1 MGPAMTKNSLR
12 IFTLS
17 LLASVALTGI
27 AGAPPAVLAHAS
39 GDSASKPGLQHELDL
54 MADVIRQVHESY
66 VDEPSDPKM
75 IEGAINGML
84 SALDPHSSYM
94 NEKEFAELRD
104 DLTGQFSGLGI
115 EVTMDRDAI
124 RVVAPMPGTPA
135 ARAGLR
141 VNDLI
146 TKIDGD
152 SVGKEGLDGSL
163 ARMRGPAGSD
173 VKLTIS
179 RPGTEQPFDVTVRRD
194 VVHVNPVTA
203 RAEGDVGYIEI
214 STFSEETP
222 GAVTAAIS
230 DLEAKMGARLKG
242 YVIDLRN
249 DPGGLLDQAVA
260 VAGQFLK
267 AGKIVSVKGRGG
279 EEIARAGAV
288 DGDITHGAPVVVLIN
303 GGTASA
309 AEIVTGAL
317 QDNKRATVVGT
328 RSFGKGTV
336 QNIIPLGKGKGA
348 LRLTIA
354 RYYTPS
360 GRSIQAQGIMPD
372 VVVAEENPAA
382 TKVEAPSESSLKNH
396 LKNPDG
402 DETAILSDYVAD
414 TPEKDT
420 QLQYA
425 LALLRKSPIVAATA
439 PVSKAVAAGQGS

>member
-1 MGPAMTKNSLR
+1 MTNNSVR

-27 AGAPPAVLAHAS
+27 MGASPAVLAHATS
-39 GDSASKPGLQHELDL
+39 DSAGKRSLQHELDL

-94 NEKEFAELRD
+94 NEKEFSELRD
-104 DLTGQFSGLGI
+104 DLAGQFGGLGI
-115 EVTMDRDAI
+115 EVTMDKDAI
-124 RVVAPMPGTPA
+124 RVVAPLPGTPA

-152 SVGKEGLDGSL
+152 SVGKDGLDGSL

-173 VKLTIS
+173 VKLTIF
-179 RPGTEQPFDVTVRRD
+179 RPGTEQPFDVTIRRD
-194 VVHVNPVTA
+194 VVHLNPVTA
-203 RAEGDVGYIEI
+203 RAEGDIGYIEI

-222 GAVTAAIS
+222 GAVKAAVS
-230 DLEAKMGARLKG
+230 DLEAKVGTGLKG

-267 AGKIVSVKGRGG
+267 ASKIVSVKGRGG

-372 VVVAEENPAA
+372 VVVAEDNPDAIKTA
-382 TKVEAPSESSLKNH
+382 APSESSLKNH

-402 DETAILSDYVAD
+402 DETAALSDYVAD

-425 LALLRKSPIVAATA
+425 LALLRKSPVVAATA
-439 PVSKAVAAGQGS
+439 PVSKTAAAGQGS